1 MTVLE
6 ELEQVVAQ
14 NRTAMIARDWG
25 TLQATVEQMDLLADR
40 LAKTRVDTSEVHILK
55 RLRSTTSQTANL
67 ANRLSDRMSKLLNP
81 QRRAPIYGRQGQ
93 VGSQRV
99 MMMHL
104 TG

>member
-1 MTVLE
+1 MTVIE

-14 NRTAMIARDWG
+14 NRAAMVARDWG

-40 LAKTRVDTSEVHILK
+40 LATTRVDSSDVQVLRRI
-55 RLRSTTSQTANL
+55 RSTTSQTANL

-81 QRRAPIYGRQGQ
+81 QKRGIVYSRRGQ

-99 MMMHL
+99 KMMHL